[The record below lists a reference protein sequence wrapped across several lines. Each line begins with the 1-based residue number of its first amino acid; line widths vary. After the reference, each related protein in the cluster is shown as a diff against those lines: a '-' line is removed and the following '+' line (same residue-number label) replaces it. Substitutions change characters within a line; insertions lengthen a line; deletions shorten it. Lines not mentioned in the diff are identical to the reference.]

1 LRIAV
6 VAADFVVID
15 EIGLNVDLTP
25 GYGRS
30 PGCQRAYAKL
40 PRNTSRNTTL
50 IGSCSLAAMG
60 PGVLP
65 SGGVDGATVPVDM
78 RRDVRES
85 AEMLG
90 NIELASVVPIDT

>member
-1 LRIAV
+1 
-6 VAADFVVID
+6 
-15 EIGLNVDLTP
+15 
-25 GYGRS
+25 
-30 PGCQRAYAKL
+30 
-40 PRNTSRNTTL
+40 L

-78 RRDVRES
+78 RQDVRES

-90 NIELASVVPIDT
+90 NRHYWKVLD